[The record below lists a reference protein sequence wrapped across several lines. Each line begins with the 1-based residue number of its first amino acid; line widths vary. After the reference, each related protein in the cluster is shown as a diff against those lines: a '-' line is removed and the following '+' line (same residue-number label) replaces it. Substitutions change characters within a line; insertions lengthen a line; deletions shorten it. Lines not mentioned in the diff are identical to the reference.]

1 METLKL
7 NQEIEAINKDA
18 EIKIQGVK
26 LKAEAIQRT
35 SYEEVIYYPS
45 SNGLGF
51 GWMQPI
57 NNKAIVKRII
67 AAYPIDIDDTTNH
80 ELKFASS
87 HKNFVSDSSLVLKWN
102 AESNYDNSIKI
113 CYTSNG
119 KEITINVSYAFYGS
133 HVYYRTKQGKHLGF
147 GRYETIRMPE
157 IDCFYTQNYSGGYRV
172 LHFLE
177 GAESLTEYLNWAT
190 TGVFQ
195 YDNEID

>member
-1 METLKL
+1 MKNQTLE
-7 NQEIEAINKDA
+7 QEITTINKGA
-18 EIKIQGVK
+18 ETKIKGAK
-26 LKAEAIQRT
+26 LKAEAIERT
-35 SYEEVIYYPS
+35 GCEEVIYYDH

-51 GWMQPI
+51 GWMSPI

-80 ELKFASS
+80 ELKFASG

-102 AESNYDNSIKI
+102 AESNYDNAIKI

-119 KEITINVSYAFYGS
+119 IEITISVSYAFYGS
-133 HVYYRTKQGKHLGF
+133 HIYYRTKQGKHLGF

-157 IDCFYTQNYSGGYRV
+157 IDYFYTQNYSGGYRV

-177 GAESLTEYLNWAT
+177 GA
-190 TGVFQ
+190 
-195 YDNEID
+195 